1 MSNDKLIKQAQDIL
15 SQNNLNYQR
24 QIISSHK
31 EKELFRSDSYLK
43 FSARTVNNIPELD
56 PNEPYANSSVG
67 LCQKF
72 YVDLLDACKDLDK
85 DLKQKI
91 GLNKMVKS
99 VPVTPAA
106 TTTPTAPTTPTTPA
120 PSTTPTSPPA
130 TPTSGST
137 SSGIGYSFVDLE
149 PKDYFIF
156 WNSLQ
161 AQTSTQKYEI
171 DFGIAAGGGQKIVSV
186 YNLGSTVDLDLTQ
199 QEFQNIRFSLSDY
212 LNKMTKNII
221 NSATKEQAISTKD
234 RQKQKSND
242 FLNAIMNALKGSGGG
257 YA

>member
-56 PNEPYANSSVG
+56 PNEPYADSSVG

-72 YVDLLDACKDLDK
+72 YIDLLDACKDLDK

-91 GLNKMVKS
+91 GLNKMVKN
-99 VPVTPAA
+99 VPATPAA
-106 TTTPTAPTTPTTPA
+106 TTTQTTTTTTTNA
-120 PSTTPTSPPA
+120 LSTTPTPTPA
-130 TPTSGST
+130 TPAPGST
-137 SSGIGYSFVDLE
+137 GAGIGYSFVDLE

-186 YNLGSTVDLDLTQ
+186 YNLGSTVNLDLKLP
-199 QEFQNIRFSLSDY
+199 EYQNIRFSLSDY

>member
-56 PNEPYANSSVG
+56 PDEPYANNSVG

-72 YVDLLDACKDLDK
+72 YVDLIVACKDLDK

-91 GLNKMVKS
+91 GLNKMVK
-99 VPVTPAA
+99 AG
-106 TTTPTAPTTPTTPA
+106 TAGT
-120 PSTTPTSPPA
+120 
-130 TPTSGST
+130 GST
-137 SSGIGYSFVDLE
+137 GAGIGYSFVDLE
-149 PKDYFIF
+149 PKDYFVY

-186 YNLGSTVDLDLTQ
+186 YNLGSTVNLDLTQ

-221 NSATKEQAISTKD
+221 NSATKEQAISRED

-242 FLNAIMNALKGSGGG
+242 FLSAIMNALKGSGGG

>member
-72 YVDLLDACKDLDK
+72 YVDLLVACKDLDK

-91 GLNKMVKS
+91 GLNKMVKN
-99 VPVTPAA
+99 VPVTPAV
-106 TTTPTAPTTPTTPA
+106 
-120 PSTTPTSPPA
+120 PTSPSA

-186 YNLGSTVDLDLTQ
+186 YNLGSTVNLDLTL
-199 QEFQNIRFSLSDY
+199 QEYQNIRFSLSDY